1 MDDKALKK
9 LLDKLPDSYVDT
21 IESMSKDELRDEVMK
36 CQTVIIATE
45 KDKEED
51 TKLNGAKELA
61 KDLGSA
67 YSRAIGTQKAKTK
80 YVFYLMEL
88 RGYL

>member
-1 MDDKALKK
+1 MDEKALKK
-9 LLDKLPDSYVDT
+9 VMDKLPDTYADT
-21 IESMSKDELRDEVMK
+21 VESMSQDDLKEEVIK
-36 CQTVIIATE
+36 CQTVIMATE

-51 TKLNGAKELA
+51 TKLNAAKDLV

-67 YSRAIGTQKAKTK
+67 YSRAIGTQKAKIK
-80 YVFYLMEL
+80 YVFYLMEQ